1 MDRLRLPFLL
11 LMEPLLPLPLAPI
24 EASWLVVCG
33 VLLEREGLETGVCG
47 GCGECVWSGGVAQF
61 HHLGQGRGEVQQVT
75 HLTQPQFLLQS
86 LVVELRRLH
95 PVQNRVHITADY
107 SLATTTIITSPSFL
121 QQCYSLCKPECIL
134 FHPAVLREDLGFRIN
149 ILLVNLKSSHKI
161 IGR

>member
-1 MDRLRLPFLL
+1 MDRLRLSFLL
-11 LMEPLLPLPLAPI
+11 LMEPLLPLPLPLAPI

-33 VLLEREGLETGVCG
+33 VLLAREGLETGVCG
-47 GCGECVWSGGVAQF
+47 GCGECVGSGGVAQF
-61 HHLGQGRGEVQQVT
+61 HHLGQSRGEVQQVT

-121 QQCYSLCKPECIL
+121 LQFYSLCKPELSVFYSIQR
-134 FHPAVLREDLGFRIN
+134 FSAKTSDLGVFP
-149 ILLVNLKSSHKI
+149 H
-161 IGR
+161 G